1 MNMIIEGKKIGTCAL
16 CEREEIALTFHH
28 LIPRTLHSKKWY
40 KKHYTEEE
48 LNVGEDLCADCHEA
62 IHDFIPEKQLGKSFN
77 TLELLKEHPKVAK
90 FAEWVS
96 KQRKSRIKS
105 KRSKGR

>member
-1 MNMIIEGKKIGTCAL
+1 MVIQSNNIGTCVL
-16 CEREEIALTFHH
+16 CSREEIALTFHH

-40 KKHYTEEE
+40 QKRYTNEE
-48 LNVGEDLCADCHEA
+48 LNRGEDLCADCHEA
-62 IHDFIPEKQLGKSFN
+62 IHDFITEKDLGKSYN

-90 FAEWVS
+90 FAKWIG
-96 KQRKSRIKS
+96 KQRKARIKS

>member
-1 MNMIIEGKKIGTCAL
+1 MVIQSSNIGTCAL
-16 CEREEIALTFHH
+16 CEREEIPLTFHH

-62 IHDFIPEKQLGKSFN
+62 IHDFIPEKTLGKSFN
-77 TLELLKEHPKVAK
+77 TLALLKEHPKVAN
-90 FAEWVS
+90 FARWVA
-96 KQRKSRIKS
+96 KQKKARIKS
-105 KRSKGR
+105 KRAKVRR